1 MARDTDDVRVESAL
15 AHRKRL
21 RQALLLGAVGQRRD
35 IDDGLKAMII
45 SVVLAGVACAG
56 CVGYSF
62 VAHMLA
68 QAKASASPAITQPVV
83 TASANI
89 PANAEPTAVPT
100 VTTTMITVP
109 TNTGR

>member
-1 MARDTDDVRVESAL
+1 MARDTDDVRVESVL

-21 RQALLLGAVGQRRD
+21 RQALLLGAVGQRRE

-56 CVGYSF
+56 CVGFSF
-62 VAHMLA
+62 VSHMLA
-68 QAKASASPAITQPVV
+68 QAKASSPPTIAAPVV
-83 TASANI
+83 TASQNI
-89 PANAEPTAVPT
+89 PGSVAPTTVPT
-100 VTTTMITVP
+100 VTITITTAP